1 MNKRFKRARA
11 FVLDNWYVGLIVA
24 IGSGIVLALLLIQLG
39 SLVGGLS
46 ESEYQLQQQ
55 LRGNELSFTEI
66 IRDPLFLPYSLGLYI
81 AQLLPFSGPTTI
93 RSVGALFGL
102 LGAFGFFY
110 ILNKWY
116 SLRMAI
122 FGTALFTTS
131 SWFLHTARYASP
143 DASYLLLPLLV
154 AGVIALQAK
163 KRSKWTQ
170 LLLIIFGF
178 MALYIPGL
186 VWFIV
191 PAVILQRRV
200 IIQSLKLQRMWFN
213 IIAGLVCLL
222 MLTPLVYAMTTA
234 SSLSQLVLGLLGLPN
249 TFPNVVDT
257 LKNFA
262 QALSDIFIYSNL
274 GTLYVPGHLPWLDV
288 GTVALVILGAV
299 QFAKHRKLDR
309 SKLFIIVITI
319 GLLLVALGGPVS
331 LVILLP
337 FIYLLAVEGVRWLLE
352 AWLRVFPKNPIARS
366 FGIVAV
372 AAIVVCAGVY
382 QTNKYFLAWGQSPD
396 TQAQFNKLP

>member
-24 IGSGIVLALLLIQLG
+24 IGSGIVLALLFIQLG

-46 ESEYQLQQQ
+46 ENEYRLQQQ
-55 LRGNELSFTEI
+55 LRGSELSFTEI
-66 IRDPLFLPYSLGLYI
+66 IRDPLFLPYTLGLYI

-93 RSVGALFGL
+93 RSIGALFGL
-102 LGAFGFFY
+102 LGALGFFY

-116 SLRMAI
+116 SLRIAI
-122 FGTALFTTS
+122 FGTALFATS

-186 VWFIV
+186 IWFIV

-200 IIQSLKLQRMWFN
+200 IINSLKLQNLWFN
-213 IIAGLVCLL
+213 ILAGLVCLL
-222 MLTPLVYAMTTA
+222 MLGPFVYAVTTA
-234 SSLSQLVLGLLGLPN
+234 NSVSQLLLGLLGLPN
-249 TFPNVVDT
+249 SFPNAVET
-257 LKNFA
+257 LKNFV
-262 QALSDIFIYSNL
+262 QALGDIFIYSNL

-288 GTVALVILGAV
+288 GTVALVILGVV
-299 QFAKHRKLDR
+299 QFARHRKLDR
-309 SKLFIIVITI
+309 SKLFIIVITA

-382 QTNKYFLAWGQSPD
+382 QTNKYFLAWGQSPE